1 MRHAVIMAGGAG
13 TRLWPLS
20 RRMRPKQLLR
30 LFDGASLLQ
39 LVRRRLA
46 GLFAPE
52 NIWVVTSAAYLDQV
66 AEQLPDV
73 PRDNLI
79 GEPMGRDTANA
90 IGLAAHLLVRRDR
103 DATMAVFT
111 ADHIIQP
118 QTRFAAAIQ
127 AGLEA
132 VERFPQSLVTFGI
145 TPQSPHTGYGYLHR
159 GELVAPG
166 TWRVAEFKEKPTLE
180 TARAYLASGEYYWN
194 SGMFVWRVEAILAE
208 LERLLP
214 ENARALKRL
223 ATDWERVAGT
233 PAAAAAFAQLRRIS
247 IDFGVMEHARSVLL
261 VEMTCDWK
269 DLGSWAS
276 VASTRTADEAGNVT
290 IAPRA
295 MIVDGRQNV
304 VISEAEHLVVLLG
317 VDDLVVVHSEDATLV
332 CRRHE
337 VERVKDL
344 VERRRKPFGDQYE

>member
-20 RRMRPKQLLR
+20 RKDRPKQLLK

-39 LVRRRLA
+39 LARRRLT

-52 NIWVVTSAAYLDQV
+52 NIWIITSAAYLDHV
-66 AEQLPDV
+66 AEQLPDL

-79 GEPMGRDTANA
+79 GEPLGRDTANA
-90 IGLAAHLLVRRDR
+90 IGLAAHVLARRDR

-118 QTRFAAAIQ
+118 QDRFAGAIQ

-132 VERFPQSLVTFGI
+132 AERFPQSLVTFGI

-159 GELVAPG
+159 GEVVGPG

-180 TARAYLASGEYYWN
+180 AAREYVATGEYYWN
-194 SGMFVWRVEAILAE
+194 SGMFVWRVGAILAE

-214 ENARALKRL
+214 ENARVLERL
-223 ATDWERVAGT
+223 AAGWERVAGT
-233 PAAAAAFAQLRRIS
+233 PAAAAAFGQLRRIS
-247 IDFGVMEHARSVLL
+247 IDFGVMEQARSVLL

-269 DLGSWAS
+269 DLGSWLS
-276 VASTRTADEAGNVT
+276 VASTRTADEAGNVA

-295 MIVDGRQNV
+295 MILDGGRNV

-317 VDDLVVVHSEDATLV
+317 VDDVVVVHSEDATLV

-337 VERVKDL
+337 AERLKDL
-344 VERRRKPFGDQYE
+344 VERRREQFGDRYE